1 LNESMDFVVLRGD
14 RRQNLL
20 CDLLIA
26 DGHRA
31 QLLPEP
37 EKWYRENLL
46 PPGAFLIT
54 AKANDNL
61 REAALQHGFCMIEY
75 GNLPSFVEENGAVTA
90 EGALQVA
97 MRHRLRTLRGSD
109 VLVIGYGGI
118 GKPLA
123 ALLKGLGAA
132 NVGVAVRREE
142 QLWVLKGEGYQPLL
156 SKDLLRFAGDYDVIF
171 NTAPQLLLTQ
181 PVLEQLRPGV
191 LIVDLAS
198 RPGGVDWKAAKE
210 LELKAIHALGL
221 PGQLTPVSGA
231 LTIQHAIYQY
241 CEEEQYE
248 R

>member
-1 LNESMDFVVLRGD
+1 MRGD

-37 EKWYRENLL
+37 EKWGRENLL
-46 PPGAFLIT
+46 PPGAFLVT
-54 AKANDNL
+54 AKASDAL
-61 REAALQHGFCMIEY
+61 KEAALKYGFRLIEY
-75 GNLPSFVEENGAVTA
+75 GNIPSFVEENGAITA
-90 EGALQVA
+90 EGALQIA

-118 GKPLA
+118 GKPLSA
-123 ALLKGLGAA
+123 MLKSLGAD
-132 NVGVAVRREE
+132 VSIAVRREE
-142 QLWVLKGEGYQPLL
+142 QLWILKGEGYRPIL
-156 SKDLLRFAGDYDVIF
+156 SKDLLQFAGEYDVIF
-171 NTAPQLLLTQ
+171 NTAPQLLLTR
-181 PVLEQLRPGV
+181 PVLEQMSPGV

-198 RPGGVDWKAAKE
+198 RPGGVDWKTARE
-210 LELKAIHALGL
+210 MELKAVHALAL

-231 LTIQHAIYQY
+231 IAIQHAIYQI
-241 CEEEQYE
+241 CEEAYHA

>member
-1 LNESMDFVVLRGD
+1 MRGD

-37 EKWYRENLL
+37 EKWGRENLL
-46 PPGAFLIT
+46 PPGAFLVT
-54 AKANDNL
+54 AKASDAL
-61 REAALQHGFCMIEY
+61 KEAALKYGFRLIEY
-75 GNLPSFVEENGAVTA
+75 GKIPSFVEENGAITA
-90 EGALQVA
+90 EGALQIA

-118 GKPLA
+118 GKPLSA
-123 ALLKGLGAA
+123 MLKSLGAD
-132 NVGVAVRREE
+132 VSIAVRREE
-142 QLWVLKGEGYQPLL
+142 QLWILKGEGYRPIL
-156 SKDLLRFAGDYDVIF
+156 SKDLLQFAGEYDVIF
-171 NTAPQLLLTQ
+171 NTAPQLLLTR
-181 PVLEQLRPGV
+181 PVLEQMSPGV

-198 RPGGVDWKAAKE
+198 RPGGVDWKTARE
-210 LELKAIHALGL
+210 MELKAVHALAL

-231 LTIQHAIYQY
+231 IAIQHAIYQI
-241 CEEEQYE
+241 CEEAYHA

>member
-1 LNESMDFVVLRGD
+1 MRGD

-37 EKWYRENLL
+37 EKWGRENLL

-54 AKANDNL
+54 AKASDAL
-61 REAALQHGFCMIEY
+61 KEAALKYGFRLIEY
-75 GNLPSFVEENGAVTA
+75 GKIPSFVEENGAITA
-90 EGALQVA
+90 EGALQIA

-118 GKPLA
+118 GKPLSA
-123 ALLKGLGAA
+123 MLKSLGAD
-132 NVGVAVRREE
+132 VSVAVRREE
-142 QLWVLKGEGYQPLL
+142 QLWILKGEGYRPIL
-156 SKDLLRFAGDYDVIF
+156 SKDLLQFAGEYDVIF
-171 NTAPQLLLTQ
+171 NTAPQLLLTR
-181 PVLEQLRPGV
+181 PVLEQMSPGV

-198 RPGGVDWKAAKE
+198 RPGGVDWKTARE
-210 LELKAIHALGL
+210 MELKAVHALAL

-231 LTIQHAIYQY
+231 IAIQHAIYQI
-241 CEEEQYE
+241 CEEAYHA

>member
-1 LNESMDFVVLRGD
+1 MRGD

-37 EKWYRENLL
+37 EKWGRENLL
-46 PPGAFLIT
+46 PPGAFLVT
-54 AKANDNL
+54 AKASDAL
-61 REAALQHGFCMIEY
+61 KEAALKYGFRLIEY
-75 GNLPSFVEENGAVTA
+75 GNIPSFVEENGAITA
-90 EGALQVA
+90 EGALQIA

-118 GKPLA
+118 GKPLSA
-123 ALLKGLGAA
+123 MLKSLGAD
-132 NVGVAVRREE
+132 VSVAVRREE
-142 QLWVLKGEGYQPLL
+142 QLWILKGEGYRPIL
-156 SKDLLRFAGDYDVIF
+156 SKDLLQFAGEYDVIF
-171 NTAPQLLLTQ
+171 NTAPQLLLTR
-181 PVLEQLRPGV
+181 PVLEQMSPGV

-198 RPGGVDWKAAKE
+198 RPGGVDWKTARE
-210 LELKAIHALGL
+210 MELKAVHALAL

-231 LTIQHAIYQY
+231 IAIQHAIYQI
-241 CEEEQYE
+241 CEEAYHA

>member
-1 LNESMDFVVLRGD
+1 MRGD

-37 EKWYRENLL
+37 EKWGRENLL
-46 PPGAFLIT
+46 PPGAFLVT
-54 AKANDNL
+54 AKASDAL
-61 REAALQHGFCMIEY
+61 KEAALKYGFRLIEY
-75 GNLPSFVEENGAVTA
+75 GNLSSFVEENGAITA
-90 EGALQVA
+90 EGALQIA

-118 GKPLA
+118 GKPLSA
-123 ALLKGLGAA
+123 MLKSLGAD
-132 NVGVAVRREE
+132 VSVAVRREE
-142 QLWVLKGEGYQPLL
+142 QLWILKGEGYRPIL
-156 SKDLLRFAGDYDVIF
+156 SKDLLQFAGEYDVIF
-171 NTAPQLLLTQ
+171 NTAPQLLLTR
-181 PVLEQLRPGV
+181 PVLEQMSPGV

-198 RPGGVDWKAAKE
+198 HPGGVDWKTARE
-210 LELKAIHALGL
+210 MELKAVHALAL

-231 LTIQHAIYQY
+231 IAIQHAIYQI
-241 CEEEQYE
+241 CEEAYHA